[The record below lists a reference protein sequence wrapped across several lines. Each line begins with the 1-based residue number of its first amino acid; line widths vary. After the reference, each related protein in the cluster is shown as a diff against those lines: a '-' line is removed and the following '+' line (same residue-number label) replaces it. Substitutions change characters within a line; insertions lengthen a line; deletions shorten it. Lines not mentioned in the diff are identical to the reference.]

1 MPDLMGAKKQEIFWD
16 FLFLTASG
24 GGYSVFN
31 WLQFYKVKWNKILIL
46 IRQFINIVSNII
58 WNGIK
63 NLHIINIF

>member
-1 MPDLMGAKKQEIFWD
+1 MELLKREYGLGADTGAGED
-16 FLFLTASG
+16 G
-24 GGYSVFN
+24 GGYSVFS
-31 WLQFYKVKWNKILIL
+31 WLQFCKVKWNKILYL